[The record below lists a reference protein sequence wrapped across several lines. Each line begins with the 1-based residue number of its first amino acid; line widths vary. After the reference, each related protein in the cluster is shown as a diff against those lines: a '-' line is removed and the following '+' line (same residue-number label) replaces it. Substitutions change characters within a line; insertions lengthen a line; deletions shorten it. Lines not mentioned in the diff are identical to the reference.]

1 VSTSAADDPANI
13 AIYGIAF
20 YLTTL
25 GIIYVQ
31 EAERR
36 IPINYSGRCVCMCVC
51 ICVCVC
57 VCVCVRMCVF
67 MHLYV
72 CTCVVG
78 RIKEVYM

>member
-1 VSTSAADDPANI
+1 MSTSAADDPANI

-57 VCVCVRMCVF
+57 VCVCVRA
-67 MHLYV
+67 YV
-72 CTCVVG
+72 CVHAFVCLYLCG
-78 RIKEVYM
+78 GED

>member
-1 VSTSAADDPANI
+1 MLTTSAAEDPGNL

-36 IPINYSGRCVCMCVC
+36 IPINYSGRCVCVHAWVQGCGWAGACVC
-51 ICVCVC
+51 ALTSHVSSVD
-57 VCVCVRMCVF
+57 
-67 MHLYV
+67 
-72 CTCVVG
+72 
-78 RIKEVYM
+78 